1 VSLAL
6 HDSTTGSK
14 SIRWP
19 DVFSGTV
26 NLISTLHACH
36 RRTVGRYCLKP
47 TFQPF
52 FFIIGFT
59 FIKKKKT
66 RGNWPPQVVV
76 EMTFGDPKDHETV
89 R

>member
-1 VSLAL
+1 MSPENSRKILL
-6 HDSTTGSK
+6 KT
-14 SIRWP
+14 
-19 DVFSGTV
+19 
-26 NLISTLHACH
+26 NIST
-36 RRTVGRYCLKP
+36 
-47 TFQPF
+47 FF

>member
-1 VSLAL
+1 MSPENSRKILL
-6 HDSTTGSK
+6 KT
-14 SIRWP
+14 
-19 DVFSGTV
+19 
-26 NLISTLHACH
+26 NIST
-36 RRTVGRYCLKP
+36 
-47 TFQPF
+47 F

-59 FIKKKKT
+59 FMKKKKT